1 MFSIKKMNVT
11 IKYKSKRE
19 EPKKCYDKMLLIVLA
34 GLFELKPIRGRYC
47 QDGGRYCQNDF
58 YMYKWLKPIGG
69 RYCQDDFY
77 M

>member
-1 MFSIKKMNVT
+1 MNVT

-47 QDGGRYCQNDF
+47 QNDFYMYQWLKPIRGRYCQNDF
-58 YMYKWLKPIGG
+58 YMYK
-69 RYCQDDFY
+69 
-77 M
+77 

>member
-47 QDGGRYCQNDF
+47 QNDF
-58 YMYKWLKPIGG
+58 YMYK
-69 RYCQDDFY
+69 
-77 M
+77 